1 MTQPTLLEWLKTIGL
16 DRYAPLFVDNEIDLP
31 TLLVLTEGD
40 LEELGLPFGPRKRV
54 LRAVATLR
62 RQLVPPEKAAASDSA
77 ETPDA
82 DEAGERRQLTV
93 LFCDIVGFTELA
105 GRLDPEVL
113 NKVVRRYEDVCA
125 VAITRYEGYVFQR
138 VGDGIVAFFG
148 YPLAHEGEAE
158 RAVRAGLEIMAAMAE
173 LEVPEVGT
181 LEARIGIAT
190 GMVMVSAAEGRAFGE
205 TMNLAA
211 RLQAVAEPSTVV
223 VSPRVR
229 RLARGAFEY
238 ADLGEHELKGISKP
252 TRLYRVLGRS
262 VTDGRFEAATRSGL
276 TPLVGRDAEIHE
288 LLDRWRLTQEGRGG
302 CVVLLAGEPGIGKSR
317 AVSELRERLGEDGAG
332 AIAFHCSPFGVNSAF
347 HPIIAALE
355 RAVAGGREEP
365 PEVRLGRLEALV
377 TQEYGRP
384 LADVPLITS
393 ILALPFETE
402 PGTSTLTPQERKSET
417 IRALVELTAAMVQS
431 GRRLLIVED
440 VHWADPTTLET
451 LDALIARVE
460 SLPLLVVL
468 THRPEFEARWSE
480 QPYVSK
486 LDLARLTRSQSAA
499 LVLALTGGL
508 PLPDELLDQIVEKTD
523 GVPLFVEELTK
534 SLLESG
540 VVAIEDGRYAF
551 AGAADDVSVP
561 DTLRDS
567 LMARL
572 DRLGPAKEIAQIGA
586 VIGREFNYELL
597 ADVSSLPP
605 DDLAQRVARLRE
617 SGLTLQHGSLPDA
630 VFTFKHALVHDVAY
644 DTLLRSRR
652 RELHG
657 KIARAYEERWPEL
670 AETTP
675 ELLGH
680 HYTAAGEDWV
690 AVRFWERAGEVALE
704 RYALAEAVAHLSA
717 GLVLVER
724 LPPGPE
730 RDLRELELRTLLGP
744 PLVAVRGWAAP
755 EVSSLLEPAIALARS
770 LGQHQSYLPVLNGL
784 WVHFMSAGRHATAM
798 EWANELLATGAA
810 TGDDVLVL
818 CGHRAAMTSNFWL
831 GNLDEAVEHGH
842 AITAAYDPERHWHIA
857 ARANN
862 DPLTADGIY
871 RSQALWMLGYPDA
884 AATLCDEKDEWA
896 RRRNHPFDRCFALT
910 VGALTYDYRRD
921 PDRLLERVEE
931 AERVGRT
938 HRVPLMSEVM
948 AQIVKG
954 IAWLRAGRIADSV
967 PQLEDS
973 LTRLLATGHRAWV
986 PYVRAVLG
994 EALARH
1000 GDLDAGLARLAES
1013 LDQIALQEERVHLP
1027 EVRRLQGWMLWQQGA
1042 LDEAEGR
1049 LRGAVELAREQGTR
1063 SWELRAATTLAS
1075 LLDSRGNA
1083 AAALGLL
1090 QPVYDTFDEGFD
1102 TPDLADAALL
1112 LQGINETIVPTRPQ
1126 EVT

>member
-1 MTQPTLLEWLKTIGL
+1 MTLPTLHEWLQTIDL
-16 DRYAPLFVDNEIDLP
+16 DRYAPLFVDNEIDLA
-31 TLLVLTEGD
+31 TLLVLTERD
-40 LEELGLPFGPRKRV
+40 LEQLGLPFGPRKRV
-54 LRAVATLR
+54 LSAVALL
-62 RQLVPPEKAAASDSA
+62 RQLVASEEATGDVSGEA
-77 ETPDA
+77 PVA
-82 DEAGERRQLTV
+82 GEAGERRQLTV
-93 LFCDIVGFTELA
+93 LFSDIVGFTELA

-113 NKVVRRYEDVCA
+113 NTVVRRYEDVCA
-125 VAITRYEGYVFQR
+125 ISITRYEGYVFQR

-158 RAVRAGLEIMAAMAE
+158 RAVRAGLEIMASMAE
-173 LEVPEVGT
+173 LEVPEVVT

-190 GMVMVSAAEGRAFGE
+190 GMVMVSPGEGRAFGE

-229 RLARGAFEY
+229 RLAGGAFEY
-238 ADLGEHELKGISKP
+238 TDLGEHELKGISKP
-252 TRLYRVLGRS
+252 SRVYRVLGPS
-262 VTDGRFEAATRSGL
+262 VSDGRFEAATRSGL
-276 TPLVGRDAEIHE
+276 TPLVGRDVE
-288 LLDRWRLTQEGRGG
+288 LDGLLERWSLTQEEGGGGR
-302 CVVLLAGEPGIGKSR
+302 VVLLAGEPGIGKSR
-317 AVSELRERLGEDGAG
+317 TVSVLRERLGEHGAG
-332 AIAFHCSPFGVNSAF
+332 AIVFHCSPFGVNSAF
-347 HPIIAALE
+347 HPIIASLE
-355 RAVAGGREEP
+355 RALAGPRQEP
-365 PEVRLGRLEALV
+365 PEVRLGRLQALV
-377 TQEYGRP
+377 SEEYGRP
-384 LADVPLITS
+384 LADVPPIAS
-393 ILALPFETE
+393 ILALPAETQRR
-402 PGTSTLTPQERKSET
+402 PSKRTPQERKSET
-417 IRALVELTAAMVQS
+417 IRALVELTEAMVRS

-451 LDALIARVE
+451 LDALFARVA

-468 THRPEFEARWSE
+468 THRPDFVERWSE

-486 LDLARLTRSQSAA
+486 LDLTRLSRSQSEA

-551 AGAADDVSVP
+551 AGVADDVSVP

-572 DRLGPAKEIAQIGA
+572 DRLGPAQEIAQIGA
-586 VIGREFNYELL
+586 VIGREFNFELV

-605 DDLAQRVARLRE
+605 DDLAQRVARLRD

-652 RELHG
+652 KELHG
-657 KIARAYEERWPEL
+657 KIARALEKRWPEI

-675 ELLGH
+675 ELLAH
-680 HYTAAGEDWV
+680 HYTAAGEDEV

-704 RYALAEAVAHLSA
+704 RFAMAEAVAHLSA
-717 GLVLVER
+717 GLALVER
-724 LPPGPE
+724 LPPSPE

-755 EVSSLLEPAIALARS
+755 EVSSLLEPAITLARS

-784 WVHFMSAGRHATAM
+784 WVHFMSAGRHATAI
-798 EWANELLATGAA
+798 EWADELLATGAA
-810 TGDDVLVL
+810 NEDDVLVL

-831 GNLDEAVEHGH
+831 GNLDQVVEHGN
-842 AITAAYDPERHWHIA
+842 AITTAYDAERHWHIA
-857 ARANN
+857 ARTNN

-871 RSQALWMLGYPDA
+871 RSQALWMLGFPDRA
-884 AATLCDEKDEWA
+884 AVLCDEKDEWA
-896 RRRNHPFDRCFALT
+896 RRRDHPFDRCFALT
-910 VGALTYDYRRD
+910 VGALAYDYRRD

-931 AERVGRT
+931 AERVGRA
-938 HRVPLMSEVM
+938 HHVPLMSEVM

-954 IAWLRAGRIADSV
+954 IAWLRAGRTADSV

-973 LTRLLATGHRAWV
+973 LARLLATGHRAWV

-994 EALARH
+994 EALARQ
-1000 GDLDAGLARLAES
+1000 GDLDAGLARIGES
-1013 LDQIALQEERVHLP
+1013 LDQIVVQDERVHLP
-1027 EVRRLQGWMLWQQGA
+1027 EVLRLQGWMLWQQGS
-1042 LDEAEGR
+1042 LDEAEGP
-1049 LRGAVELAREQGTR
+1049 LRAAVEIAREQRTR
-1063 SWELRAATTLAS
+1063 SWELRAATTLAD
-1075 LLDSRGNA
+1075 LIDSRGNA
-1083 AAALGLL
+1083 VAALEQL
-1090 QPVYDTFDEGFD
+1090 QPVYETFDEGFD

-1112 LQGINETIVPTRPQ
+1112 LQRIKDTIVPTRPQ